1 MPTAAP
7 RLHRLLPRLEL
18 LALPSFAIPW
28 PRALP
33 APLSLLTSLRSLLA
47 PPPLSPSLRRR
58 PAKNPPK
65 LSLASPPP
73 SGGRAGERQF
83 PPSPPASF
91 HPRPPARPGA
101 SMNHDLQLT
110 ARPERHALS
119 RVRPPEHRGRLAL
132 HQLRGEVAEA
142 GGSGTGCGDVGAT
155 SRIDGRER
163 RTQPVRTPD
172 QRKPAPAPRPNRAGT
187 RPAAADPGLAGNRR
201 ELPWHP
207 NLGLGIDRLRFH
219 RIHLR
224 DVGSAIAPV
233 RTGARLSPGRGP
245 EIRGC

>member
-7 RLHRLLPRLEL
+7 RLHRLLPRLEP
-18 LALPSFAIPW
+18 LALPSFAIPR

-65 LSLASPPP
+65 LSL
-73 SGGRAGERQF
+73 
-83 PPSPPASF
+83 ASF